1 MYVEFFMKTKCL
13 SNIHNIFLDNT
24 YIVTNLLIIR
34 AWEESCFKLC
44 RNDCFYAEMM
54 VEKSENKAK
63 SPAFQWEGRGFGS
76 FIGKE
81 LQS

>member
-34 AWEESCFKLC
+34 DWEEGCFKLC
-44 RNDCFYAEMM
+44 RSDCFYAEIM
-54 VEKSENKAK
+54 
-63 SPAFQWEGRGFGS
+63 P
-76 FIGKE
+76 I
-81 LQS
+81 